1 MTATTER
8 PKISGAKYC
17 VASGIKVTEK
27 RMKP

>member
-1 MTATTER
+1 MTATTDR

-17 VASGIKVTEK
+17 VASGNSGTEK